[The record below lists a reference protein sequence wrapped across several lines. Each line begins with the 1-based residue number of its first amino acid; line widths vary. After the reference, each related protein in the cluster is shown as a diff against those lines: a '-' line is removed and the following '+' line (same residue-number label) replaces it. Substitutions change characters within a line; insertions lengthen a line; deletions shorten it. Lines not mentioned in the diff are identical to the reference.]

1 MYEFKPRLLKR
12 QTITRR
18 RLPLPPPVQFVT
30 PRIPSFGDGVIVGS
44 LLTAAL
50 AAVGMVLL

>member
-12 QTITRR
+12 QTVTRR